1 MTLRLFDKPLIEIMA
16 DPFAERTDEVDAID
30 VFVDFFP
37 VEHTTLELFDSN
49 PQEVLVGL
57 LDFEPPRLIASQPL
71 FLFATRVVEE
81 ATTLL
86 LAGTS
91 PGSLFSPWH
100 VFFLYLL
107 MSS

>member
-30 VFVDFFP
+30 GFVDFFP
-37 VEHTTLELFDSN
+37 VEHATLELFDSN
-49 PQEVLVGL
+49 PQEILVGL
-57 LDFEPPRLIASQPL
+57 LDLEPPSLIASQPL
-71 FLFATRVVEE
+71 FFHLFATRVVEE
-81 ATTLL
+81 FTTIL

-100 VFFLYLL
+100 VFSLYLVG
-107 MSS
+107 